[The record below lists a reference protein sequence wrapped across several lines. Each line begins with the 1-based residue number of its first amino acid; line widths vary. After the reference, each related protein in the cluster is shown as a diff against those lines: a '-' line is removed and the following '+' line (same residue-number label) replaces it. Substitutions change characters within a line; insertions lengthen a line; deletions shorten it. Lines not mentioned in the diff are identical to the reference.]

1 MLQIKLICYVEK
13 LIQAL
18 AKALEYSLTNEID
31 LFKSME
37 EEKFEMIRL
46 TKRERRAELLKN
58 IRVSKLYKN
67 LYKRN
72 VL

>member
-1 MLQIKLICYVEK
+1 MEK

-58 IRVSKLYKN
+58 IRVSKLYTN
-67 LYKRN
+67 L
-72 VL
+72 